1 MGYITEKQ
9 YYEKLLALYNKYKGE
24 LAKVIDDQRA
34 ALEDLRKAWID
45 AYESQV
51 DLLDHQR
58 EMGEL
63 SEAQYYDKLKA
74 LGDAYYKNRTGYE
87 KEYRDHL
94 EALKDAR
101 NDAYEDQLEDLD
113 KQLEKETIT
122 IEKYFTEIQKLQD
135 KWLTGKEMADDF
147 EDALEDMYDVLKDK
161 LDDMFDDVQQQI
173 DDNDLF
179 DLWVD
184 GGDDAV
190 DMLKEFRDQIAKDG
204 RKYFETEKDFKEYL
218 LELDREIAEA
228 EKDQFEERQDQLDT
242 ILDLVEA
249 TIRQESEDYI
259 DSLEKQKEA
268 YQDIIDAKK
277 KSLQLTENELSY
289 QEEMA
294 DYAKDISKLQSEIEL
309 LSRDDSRS
317 AKAQRAEKE
326 AELADLLK
334 EQQKAQREETLDRT
348 EDSLDDQA
356 ELFEKL
362 IDKQIEI
369 VENWQNNQ
377 AAVLETVMKE
387 IENRETN
394 NLLERMIAYNGEHG
408 DAMLSTVEKAVN
420 DLNSLTAK
428 YGDDM
433 ESIVEILQKGIDV
446 KVTGGL
452 ISTDQ
457 TDYDKTQ
464 AETKNKP
471 ITHHSGLATG
481 FTGDGAD
488 HKQHEV
494 YRLLTDD
501 ELVFNREDQMRIA
514 DQLQVLDTIQSS
526 FAKLKSGVVAQPT
539 QNNQN
544 VELVINAP
552 ITIEGNAS
560 AETVDQIKKA
570 VASTANASLDKLTE
584 ALRINGVHSRVASNV
599 RKN

>member
-24 LAKVIDDQRA
+24 LAKEIDDQRA

-58 EMGEL
+58 EMGEF

-135 KWLTGKEMADDF
+135 KWLTGKEMADDL
-147 EDALEDMYDVLKDK
+147 EDALEDMYDALKDK

-249 TIRQESEDYI
+249 TIRQESETYI
-259 DSLEKQKEA
+259 DSF
-268 YQDIIDAKK
+268 I
-277 KSLQLTENELSY
+277 
-289 QEEMA
+289 
-294 DYAKDISKLQSEIEL
+294 
-309 LSRDDSRS
+309 
-317 AKAQRAEKE
+317 
-326 AELADLLK
+326 
-334 EQQKAQREETLDRT
+334 
-348 EDSLDDQA
+348 
-356 ELFEKL
+356 F
-362 IDKQIEI
+362 
-369 VENWQNNQ
+369 
-377 AAVLETVMKE
+377 
-387 IENRETN
+387 
-394 NLLERMIAYNGEHG
+394 
-408 DAMLSTVEKAVN
+408 
-420 DLNSLTAK
+420 
-428 YGDDM
+428 
-433 ESIVEILQKGIDV
+433 
-446 KVTGGL
+446 
-452 ISTDQ
+452 
-457 TDYDKTQ
+457 
-464 AETKNKP
+464 
-471 ITHHSGLATG
+471 
-481 FTGDGAD
+481 F
-488 HKQHEV
+488 
-494 YRLLTDD
+494 
-501 ELVFNREDQMRIA
+501 
-514 DQLQVLDTIQSS
+514 
-526 FAKLKSGVVAQPT
+526 
-539 QNNQN
+539 
-544 VELVINAP
+544 
-552 ITIEGNAS
+552 
-560 AETVDQIKKA
+560 
-570 VASTANASLDKLTE
+570 
-584 ALRINGVHSRVASNV
+584 
-599 RKN
+599 